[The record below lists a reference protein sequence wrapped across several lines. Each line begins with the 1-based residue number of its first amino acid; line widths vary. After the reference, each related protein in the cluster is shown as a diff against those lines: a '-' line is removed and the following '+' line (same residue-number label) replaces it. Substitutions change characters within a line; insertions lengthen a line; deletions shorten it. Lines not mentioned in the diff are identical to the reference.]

1 MQLPISPQVKSFF
14 LLNSWLSKMI
24 LIPFRILISLSKYF
38 CFLTENLIGEGGCSY
53 VFKGHLP
60 CGRSVAVKILKS
72 YKEAWIDFYSEMN
85 IISTL
90 KHKHITSLIGVC
102 VEDNFLISV
111 YDFFPMGSLE
121 ENLHGNLQ

>member
-1 MQLPISPQVKSFF
+1 M
-14 LLNSWLSKMI
+14 
-24 LIPFRILISLSKYF
+24 Y
-38 CFLTENLIGEGGCSY
+38 
-53 VFKGHLP
+53 KGRFP
-60 CGRSVAVKILKS
+60 CGRLVAVKKLKS
-72 YKEAWIDFYSEMN
+72 YKEAWIDFFSEMN

-90 KHKHITSLIGVC
+90 KHKHIATLIGVC